1 MMLTLSPDRVDWLN
15 KDMVWD
21 NKKVA
26 TIIAFKYAQDVSEKN
41 ESVVHSSN
49 TAANMMSCG
58 TGVCLSVIKDNGVEI
73 SWPQIIIED
82 TDIGKVTRQGCV
94 QWGNGADS

>member
-1 MMLTLSPDRVDWLN
+1 VVNMMLTPSPDRVDWLN
-15 KDMVWD
+15 KDVVWD

-26 TIIAFKYAQDVSEKN
+26 TIIASKYAQDVSETN

-49 TAANMMSCG
+49 TAANMLSCS
-58 TGVCLSVIKDNGVEI
+58 TGVGLGVMR
-73 SWPQIIIED
+73 QGD
-82 TDIGKVTRQGCV
+82 QGCV